1 MKNKFISMLM
11 AVVMS
16 FSMVTSAFA
25 ADFKDVPESHK
36 NYEAIETLEVLD
48 LVAGYDNKNFGPE
61 DVLSRAQ
68 LCAMMVRAIYG
79 DDIHYSADNV
89 FTDVPVTHWA
99 REFVDTAYRAG
110 LMKGYGN
117 GFFGPDD
124 KLTYTQTARVIL
136 TALGYGDLTW
146 PVGVNAVAHE
156 LSLFDNV
163 KVADYDAGCTRAHAA
178 QMIYNAFD
186 LELVKEYAGQHF
198 GTEKTFLND
207 VLGYTKTSKYEDGH
221 VYVAYKNNETKKVF
235 VTNVKETYEDVIY
248 VKDENSYTFT
258 DSKRATVHDFD
269 WKNVD
274 LFVNGVETNDV
285 SWYVNADSAIGVFN
299 DEDDLIAI
307 YVENKGDIWIP
318 ATGFNETNVPK
329 DVIDEV
335 YDDKNFNERT
345 SMITYFV
352 EDGAYIITNKI
363 VCGFIDEAST
373 KSIWVNDI
381 KYTFDVAH
389 DYNVD
394 DYIVMYM
401 DGDEIIDCMIVAN
414 PYGYNLTDKEY
425 HSWDCNKYE
434 DRSKND
440 TWVETLDDVWHADG
454 KITFKPCS
462 HCEANEKISL
472 VSVPTIAPEKQ

>member
-1 MKNKFISMLM
+1 MKHKFISMLM

-68 LCAMMVRAIYG
+68 LCTMMVRAIYG
-79 DDIHYSADNV
+79 DDIHYSANNV

-156 LSLFDNV
+156 LGLFDNV
-163 KVADYDAGCTRAHAA
+163 KVADYNAGCTRAHAA

-207 VLGYTKTSKYEDGH
+207 ILGYTKTSKYEDGH
-221 VYVAYKNNETKKVF
+221 VYVAYKDNET
-235 VTNVKETYEDVIY
+235 YLP
-248 VKDENSYTFT
+248 S
-258 DSKRATVHDFD
+258 
-269 WKNVD
+269 
-274 LFVNGVETNDV
+274 
-285 SWYVNADSAIGVFN
+285 
-299 DEDDLIAI
+299 
-307 YVENKGDIWIP
+307 P
-318 ATGFNETNVPK
+318 A
-329 DVIDEV
+329 
-335 YDDKNFNERT
+335 
-345 SMITYFV
+345 
-352 EDGAYIITNKI
+352 
-363 VCGFIDEAST
+363 
-373 KSIWVNDI
+373 
-381 KYTFDVAH
+381 
-389 DYNVD
+389 
-394 DYIVMYM
+394 
-401 DGDEIIDCMIVAN
+401 
-414 PYGYNLTDKEY
+414 LTDGSLEFSFSGLKTASINLL
-425 HSWDCNKYE
+425 HK
-434 DRSKND
+434 
-440 TWVETLDDVWHADG
+440 
-454 KITFKPCS
+454 FK
-462 HCEANEKISL
+462 
-472 VSVPTIAPEKQ
+472 